1 MKVTRELEAHQIVDK
16 NGVRRTVWKKPSL
29 SKSERFAAI
38 KPIIAPNLS
47 KNRMDHELFI
57 SRAIDEFNEGLNPK
71 PEFIRPQ
78 VQKRPLDI
86 AISKSSDEEI
96 RIIAEALE
104 SGDYALRNIIFRRG
118 EKAYSFSGLVSL
130 AAVYTPDLYNGDFN
144 TQYRVLCIN
153 EAVRK
158 AYSAIRLN
166 APDEGWSLADED
178 ESFRERTSRLVRL
191 CDAVGSADYEAPIEP
206 SEELIQTMMDD
217 SRDDHDQIISI
228 LKSDP
233 KATMAQI
240 EFILSGGS
248 SSISSGML

>member
-38 KPIIAPNLS
+38 KPIIAPKLS

-57 SRAIDEFNEGLNPK
+57 SRGIDEFNKGLNPK

-130 AAVYTPDLYNGDFN
+130 AAVYTPDLFNGDFN
-144 TQYRVLCIN
+144 TQYRVICIN
-153 EAVRK
+153 EAVEK
-158 AYSAIRLN
+158 AYYAIHLDG
-166 APDEGWSLADED
+166 PDEGWTLADES
-178 ESFRERTSRLVRL
+178 ESSRDRIKRLVHVWSVVQGR
-191 CDAVGSADYEAPIEP
+191 DDNGDEP
-206 SEELIQTMMDD
+206 SHDLIQRTLDD
-217 SRDDHDQIISI
+217 SRTDHEETLAVLRETPNASV
-228 LKSDP
+228 
-233 KATMAQI
+233 AQI
-240 EFILSGGS
+240 DFILSGGTAAV
-248 SSISSGML
+248 SSGML